1 MFPGF
6 SFSIY
11 SGSLRLY
18 RNFLGSLDECFINCQ
33 NDPSCKAGKF
43 FTEYSLCVVH
53 ALSSSGYVTVK
64 AFKKVLHQDASVFSF
79 LKKDAA
85 QDKVAKQK
93 RNRKLVKGKLILLA

>member
-1 MFPGF
+1 MYFQISFYFLENFVMFPGF

-18 RNFLGSLDECFINCQ
+18 RNFLGSLDECFISCQ

-53 ALSSSGYVTVK
+53 ALSSSGYVTV
-64 AFKKVLHQDASVFSF
+64 
-79 LKKDAA
+79 
-85 QDKVAKQK
+85 
-93 RNRKLVKGKLILLA
+93 